1 MNKVAFATALLLTTS
16 AVEAQI
22 ATPLRPV
29 TDPHSLTS
37 PLNSNARPVPLD
49 DLAVSRGIRDAVIS
63 PDGKRVFISTNLT
76 GRYNIWR
83 IDSEG
88 GWPVQLTQSEDVQ
101 EGLAVSPDGRTLYF
115 MQDKGG
121 DEMHD
126 LFAVPTTGGE
136 PRNLTNTDK
145 VDEQSPLVSPDGRSI
160 AFISKASDHAYA
172 DIALLDVATGTIRQ
186 LTHETEKGVRWGVA
200 SWVGG
205 SRSLIAVRESAST
218 MDSEIWRID
227 VAKGNA
233 TVLAKK
239 PGVQFAAAG
248 ASADGRIIAASADEG
263 SGQTRAGLLDAATGK
278 WTYLKP
284 TPWEQAATDVTP
296 DGKTMIVRTNADG
309 RSSLC
314 AVDVATGAE
323 RPLPIPAG
331 RNSTIGARPFSADGR
346 YMLITHAGADTPTD
360 LYVVDLQMNANPRQI
375 THLSMASIDPATLPK
390 SQVVTFRSFDGTL
403 VSAIVTMP
411 ANLKRDGRNPAI
423 VLPHGGPTG
432 QAQDGFNR
440 NSAAL
445 ASRGYIT
452 IAPNFRGSTGYGSAF
467 QEANRMDLGGG
478 DLKDVIAAKHFL
490 VDSGYVDP
498 GRVGIAGESYG
509 GFMTLMAIGRTPDE
523 FAAAV
528 QSYGINDWVALWKGS
543 DPFLQ
548 QYQKGLMGDPVTN
561 ADVYKASSPLTYL
574 AQAKAPLLSLQGNN
588 DPRVPRAQAQL
599 VADRLKASGKVVD
612 TIFYPDEGH
621 GFTKREHQTDALKRT
636 IEWFDRHLKPA
647 PAGAQPAA
655 R

>member
-22 ATPLRPV
+22 ASPLRPV
-29 TDPHSLTS
+29 TDPRSLTS

-145 VDEQSPLVSPDGRSI
+145 VDEQSPLVSPNGRSI

-227 VAKGNA
+227 VAKGSA
-233 TVLAKK
+233 TALAKK

-248 ASADGRIIAASADEG
+248 ASADGRIIAASTDEG

-296 DGKTMIVRTNADG
+296 DGKTVIVRTNADG
-309 RSSLC
+309 RSSLS
-314 AVDVATGAE
+314 AVDVVTGAE
-323 RPLPIPAG
+323 RPLPIPPG

-411 ANLKRDGRNPAI
+411 ANLKRDGSNPAI

-440 NSAAL
+440 NAAAL

-478 DLKDVIAAKHFL
+478 DLKDVIAAKRFL

-498 GRVGIAGESYG
+498 TRVGIAGEVIRRLHDVDG
-509 GFMTLMAIGRTPDE
+509 DRPHTGRVRGRCPIVRDQRLGRTLERLRSLPPTVSE
-523 FAAAV
+523 R
-528 QSYGINDWVALWKGS
+528 
-543 DPFLQ
+543 
-548 QYQKGLMGDPVTN
+548 
-561 ADVYKASSPLTYL
+561 AD
-574 AQAKAPLLSLQGNN
+574 G
-588 DPRVPRAQAQL
+588 RA
-599 VADRLKASGKVVD
+599 GK
-612 TIFYPDEGH
+612 
-621 GFTKREHQTDALKRT
+621 KR
-636 IEWFDRHLKPA
+636 
-647 PAGAQPAA
+647 
-655 R
+655 